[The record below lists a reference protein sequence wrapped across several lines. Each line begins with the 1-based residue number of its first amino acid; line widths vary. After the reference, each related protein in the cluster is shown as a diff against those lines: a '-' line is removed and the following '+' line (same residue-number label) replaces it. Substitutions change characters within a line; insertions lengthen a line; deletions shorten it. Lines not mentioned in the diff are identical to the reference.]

1 MHLISKWLLWHR
13 FIVLNTMHTQESNAL
28 TKILQ
33 ISGYMNDTIVI
44 SCLCYLLLGRT
55 INLCTIGGMVGIKW
69 PILDHRDKT
78 LPCSQGVFRG
88 EKPLRSVSIFSFCVS
103 KFCLCNLTYSYFI
116 CCCKGMCVLNKL
128 CNLKIRYS
136 GFYGGMDWESCC

>member
-55 INLCTIGGMVGIKW
+55 INLCTIGGMVGIED
-69 PILDHRDKT
+69 L
-78 LPCSQGVFRG
+78 F
-88 EKPLRSVSIFSFCVS
+88 
-103 KFCLCNLTYSYFI
+103 
-116 CCCKGMCVLNKL
+116 
-128 CNLKIRYS
+128 
-136 GFYGGMDWESCC
+136 